1 MLDLLYIYIYTRV
14 KSEFSFFAPPSPSFY
29 PFPIR
34 SPRIMLQFSFHEH
47 EIIHDQGSLE
57 STRRQID
64 DLEYYGDWPA

>member
-47 EIIHDQGSLE
+47 EIIGSFTIKVLWNLQQGGSM
-57 STRRQID
+57 I
-64 DLEYYGDWPA
+64 